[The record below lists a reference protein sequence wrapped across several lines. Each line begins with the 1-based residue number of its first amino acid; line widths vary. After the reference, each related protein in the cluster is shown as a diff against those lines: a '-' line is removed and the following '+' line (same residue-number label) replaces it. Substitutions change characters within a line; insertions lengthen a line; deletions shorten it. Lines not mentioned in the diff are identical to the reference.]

1 VYTECSRARNA
12 ESHASFQQLAALIG
26 NHSQIDVPCPLC
38 SPYRKPANRKKP
50 VLRIWCK
57 EPGFITFCC
66 AHCEAH
72 GCAHDDGN
80 PFVRRPDPR
89 LLAQRMREAEQA
101 RLERDHKQRR
111 TAQWLWAHS
120 QPIEGTLADKFLT
133 TARGIMCTR
142 PETLR
147 FLPANDGYPPAMI
160 AAFGIPSEP
169 VPGQL
174 DVARMM
180 VHAVHLTQLM
190 PDGSGREA
198 KKFIASPRGM
208 PIVVAPVNDLGGLGI
223 TEGIEDGLSL
233 HEATGLGAW
242 AAGSANRLPELALAI
257 PHYVESVTI
266 LVDDNDDGRRNSL
279 ELARR
284 ITKIRGRR
292 FDVRLLE
299 SCLLLARAAA

>member
-1 VYTECSRARNA
+1 MRTAAQSQGGAQL
-12 ESHASFQQLAALIG
+12 SFEQLAALIG

-50 VLRIWCK
+50 VLRVWRK
-57 EPGFITFCC
+57 EENFITFCC
-66 AHCEAH
+66 QHCETHGYAH
-72 GCAHDDGN
+72 HNGS
-80 PFVRRPDPR
+80 PFVRPPDAR
-89 LLAQRMREAEQA
+89 LLAQRMREADQA

-111 TAQWLWAHS
+111 TAQWLWAQS
-120 QPIEGTLADKFLT
+120 QPIEGTLIDKYLT
-133 TARGIMCTR
+133 TARGITCTR

-147 FLPANDGYPPAMI
+147 FLPANGGYPPAMI

-174 DVARMM
+174 DVARMI

-190 PDGSGREA
+190 LDGSGREA

-208 PIVVAPVNDLGGLGI
+208 PVVVAPVNDLGGLGI
-223 TEGIEDGLSL
+223 TEGIEDALSL
-233 HEATGLGAW
+233 HEATGLGGW
-242 AAGSANRLPELALAI
+242 SAGAANRLPDLALAI
-257 PHYVESVTI
+257 PRYVESVTI

-279 ELARR
+279 ELAQR

-299 SCLLLARAAA
+299 SCLLLARDAA